1 MRDQQAEPRLMPNI
15 EAITIVPV
23 GADRALTRDQKRFNT
38 LIRQIE
44 QARTTLKAWQ
54 DNIAQYGQAHV
65 QVLLPLQTQ
74 LRAARRQWI
83 FALDAAIARRGWTRA
98 ERDTLNELVCEAAGE
113 LLSDDDD
120 DADLKALFAKHAQAD
135 FDAER
140 LQALHALKDLTES
153 MTGMDLG
160 EDEDI
165 ASEEDLMRRL
175 HQQMQEQAR
184 AADAQHAAKGSSR
197 RKTAAQQRREDEAR
211 AATQS
216 VREVFRKLASALH
229 PDREND
235 AREREVKTAL
245 MQEANQAYAKN
256 DLLALLELQLR
267 IEQVDAG
274 HMAAAD
280 AQRVKHYNK
289 VLAEQLGEL
298 KAEIDGVEMRFRI
311 DFGLE
316 PGWGL
321 NPCKL
326 GELLEREAR
335 QVRAELAQVQR
346 EMGLLEDVA
355 ATKRWLK
362 VQPEAA
368 PGRCRA
374 GLLLN
379 GLGVVPGGSGRAE
392 ESVEDLVEV
401 TGSGGGPGGT
411 TPHCRS
417 VATMQLAYRALCV
430 GVRE

>member
-1 MRDQQAEPRLMPNI
+1 MPNL
-15 EAITIVPV
+15 EAIRIAPT
-23 GADRALTRDQKRFNT
+23 GGGALTHDQKRFNT

-65 QVLLPLQTQ
+65 QVLLPLHTQ

-83 FALDAAIARRGWTRA
+83 FALDAAIGRRGWTRA

-113 LLSDDDD
+113 LLSADDD

-160 EDEDI
+160 DDEDI

-184 AADAQHAAKGSSR
+184 AADAQHAAKASSR

-245 MQEANQAYAKN
+245 MQEVNQAYAKN

-274 HMAAAD
+274 HMAGAD
-280 AQRVKHYNK
+280 ARRVKHYNK

-298 KAEIDGVEMRFRI
+298 KAEIDRVEMGFRI
-311 DFGLE
+311 DFDLE

-321 NPCKL
+321 NPRKL
-326 GELLEREAR
+326 GELLEGEAR
-335 QVRAELAQVQR
+335 RVRAELAQVQR

-362 VQPEAA
+362 VQRRMLREAA
-368 PGRCRA
+368 
-374 GLLLN
+374 
-379 GLGVVPGGSGRAE
+379 AE
-392 ESVEDLVEV
+392 LDFF
-401 TGSGGGPGGT
+401 
-411 TPHCRS
+411 
-417 VATMQLAYRALCV
+417 
-430 GVRE
+430 